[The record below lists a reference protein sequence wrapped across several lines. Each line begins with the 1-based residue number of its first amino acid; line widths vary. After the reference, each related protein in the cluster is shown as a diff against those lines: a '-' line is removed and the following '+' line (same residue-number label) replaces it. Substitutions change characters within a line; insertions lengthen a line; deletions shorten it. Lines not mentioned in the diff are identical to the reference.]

1 MGNNTQIQKRA
12 IAYSFLA
19 HISTTGT
26 FADGPLDIFVP
37 IVKNALSELYPD
49 GSAKGAN
56 LSEIVKAIDEK
67 FGLDIPTPVMRNIML
82 KIAQELNTE
91 TGREDMKIFNDNAFV
106 IEKFVFEEY
115 KEQISKSKAEIS
127 NVTASGKL
135 SVFKATGSVLSSGYG
150 SPFPSARF
158 VTT

>member
-56 LSEIVKAIDEK
+56 L
-67 FGLDIPTPVMRNIML
+67 
-82 KIAQELNTE
+82 
-91 TGREDMKIFNDNAFV
+91 
-106 IEKFVFEEY
+106 
-115 KEQISKSKAEIS
+115 
-127 NVTASGKL
+127 
-135 SVFKATGSVLSSGYG
+135 
-150 SPFPSARF
+150 
-158 VTT
+158 